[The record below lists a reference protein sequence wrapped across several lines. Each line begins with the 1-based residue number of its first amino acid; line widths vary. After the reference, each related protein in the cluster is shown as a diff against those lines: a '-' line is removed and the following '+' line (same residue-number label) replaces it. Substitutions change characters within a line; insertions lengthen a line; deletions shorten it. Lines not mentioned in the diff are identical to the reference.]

1 MFYANIK
8 KHDVANGVGVRVS
21 LFVSGCTHRCKG
33 CFNAEA
39 WDFSYG
45 SPFTKQTEEEIL
57 LALDHEYIA
66 GLSLLGGEPFE
77 PCNQRALLPLLRE
90 FRSRYP
96 QKDVWCYTGYTM
108 DADLAAG
115 GKAHCEATD
124 EMLSL
129 IDVLVDGEFVEVLKD
144 LKLKFRGSS
153 NQRIIDVPATLRTG
167 EIRLWRG
174 GEYR

>member
-1 MFYANIK
+1 MYYATIK

-45 SPFTKQTEEEIL
+45 SPYTEETEREVL
-57 LALDHEYIA
+57 EAADKSYIA

-77 PCNQRALLPLLRE
+77 PQNQRALLPLLRK
-90 FRSRYP
+90 FRARFP
-96 QKDVWCYTGYTM
+96 QKDVWCYTGYTL
-108 DADLAAG
+108 DKDLRPG
-115 GKAHCEATD
+115 GRAYCEATE

-129 IDVLVDGEFVEVLKD
+129 LDVAVDGEFVESQKD
-144 LKLKFRGSS
+144 LKLRFRGSS
-153 NQRIIDVPATLRTG
+153 NQRIIDVPRTLAAG
-167 EIRLWRG
+167 EVRLWKDG
-174 GEYR
+174 CY

>member
-1 MFYANIK
+1 MNFANLK

-45 SPFTKQTEEEIL
+45 RIYTAETEDEIL
-57 LALDHEYIA
+57 RALDHAYIA

-77 PCNQRALLPLLRE
+77 PSNQRVLVGLLERVRE
-90 FRSRYP
+90 RFP
-96 QKDVWCYTGYTM
+96 QKTVWCYTGYTLER
-108 DADLAAG
+108 DLCAG
-115 GKAHCEATD
+115 GRAHCEATD
-124 EMLSL
+124 AMLSR
-129 IDVLVDGEFVEVLKD
+129 IDVLVDGEFIEEKKD

-153 NQRIIDVPATLRTG
+153 NQRIIDLPRTLREGRTQ
-167 EIRLWRG
+167 LWRDG
-174 GEYR
+174 NY